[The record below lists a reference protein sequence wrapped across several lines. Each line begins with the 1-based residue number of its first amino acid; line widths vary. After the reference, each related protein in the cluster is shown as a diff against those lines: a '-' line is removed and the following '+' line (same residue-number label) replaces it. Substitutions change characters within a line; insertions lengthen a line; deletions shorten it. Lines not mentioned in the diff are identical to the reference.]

1 MKNGERERE
10 KKAGVLEVGEN
21 LGLYYNRMAEGL
33 LDSSDLISHEKL
45 FELLRCKPISGL

>member
-10 KKAGVLEVGEN
+10 KKAGVSEVGEN
-21 LGLYYNRMAEGL
+21 LGLYYNRKAEGL

-45 FELLRCKPISGL
+45 FELLRYKPISGL